1 MRPNPLT
8 DALAFLVETDKFWF
22 TVIFWLL
29 LLGSVAAALQA
40 WRTDSAQ
47 RSARHICIGVLRF
60 IVGCMWWQQSL
71 WKIPPHYDWG
81 LIHWMQE
88 MVEHASTEL
97 QSVLVR
103 DLVLPNI
110 SVFGPLVYAIEAAI
124 ATSLI
129 LGLFTRLGAALGALM
144 AINLWLGLTTPQA
157 NGRGPTCSW
166 LSFNCFFS
174 STRQG
179 AASASTS
186 FFAVPR
192 LNPVRIRRHFL
203 WFLETRASDPTGSFG
218 RMGRSL
224 CITANQH
231 LECSKWASVVLGV
244 PSRCPLYPR

>member
-8 DALAFLVETDKFWF
+8 DALAFLVDTDKLWF

-40 WRTDSAQ
+40 WRTDPAQ
-47 RSARHICIGVLRF
+47 RSVQHIGIGLLRF

-110 SVFGPLVYAIEAAI
+110 AVFGPLVYAIEVAI
-124 ATSLI
+124 GASLI
-129 LGLFTRLGAALGALM
+129 LGLFTRFGAALGALM
-144 AINLWLGLTTPQA
+144 AINLWLGLYNAPGEWPWTYM
-157 NGRGPTCSW
+157 
-166 LSFNCFFS
+166 
-174 STRQG
+174 
-179 AASASTS
+179 
-186 FFAVPR
+186 
-192 LNPVRIRRHFL
+192 FL
-203 WFLETRASDPTGSFG
+203 VVIQLLFLIDPP
-218 RMGRSL
+218 GRSL
-224 CITANQH
+224 GVDALLRRRKT
-231 LECSKWASVVLGV
+231 ESRKGMPVLSLV
-244 PSRCPLYPR
+244 S

>member
-144 AINLWLGLTTPQA
+144 AINLWLGLYNAPSEWTWTYMFLVVIQ
-157 NGRGPTCSW
+157 
-166 LSFNCFFS
+166 LLFF
-174 STRQG
+174 
-179 AASASTS
+179 
-186 FFAVPR
+186 
-192 LNPVRIRRHFL
+192 I
-203 WFLETRASDPTGSFG
+203 DPP
-218 RMGRSL
+218 GRSL
-224 CITANQH
+224 
-231 LECSKWASVVLGV
+231 GV
-244 PSRCPLYPR
+244 DVILRRPKTESRKDTSALSLVS